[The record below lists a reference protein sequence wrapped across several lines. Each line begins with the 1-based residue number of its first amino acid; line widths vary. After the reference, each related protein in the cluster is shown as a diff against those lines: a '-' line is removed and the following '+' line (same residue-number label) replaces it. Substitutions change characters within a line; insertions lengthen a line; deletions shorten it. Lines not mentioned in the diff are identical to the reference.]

1 MSIDAKMDRS
11 TAEVAA
17 AKDGASDD
25 TATRVLNAAGFIF
38 AEKGFKNA
46 TVREICRAAR
56 VNLASI
62 NYHFRDKERL
72 YIETVKRAAQLR
84 VEQAP
89 MPQWPPGTPTAIKL
103 RSFVYTI
110 LTRMLSVEQAP
121 WQVRLMQRE
130 VLSPTSACRE
140 LVEDYIRP
148 QFELLQRI
156 IGEAVP
162 PDTPAHLRRKIAFS
176 VIGQCLHYRLT
187 GEVVGMLVPAD
198 ELRARFTIDELADH
212 IAAFS
217 LAALGLAPPLGQGAA
232 VTKST
237 DGT

>member
-1 MSIDAKMDRS
+1 MSIDAKTDLTRVP
-11 TAEVAA
+11 TAVENHS
-17 AKDGASDD
+17 ASDD
-25 TATRVLNAAGFIF
+25 TATRVLNAAGLIF

-46 TVREICRAAR
+46 TIREICSAAG
-56 VNLASI
+56 VNLASV

-103 RSFVYTI
+103 RSFVHTI
-110 LTRMLSVEQAP
+110 LTRMLAVEQAP

-130 VLSPTSACRE
+130 VLAPTSACRE

-156 IGEAVP
+156 LGEAVP
-162 PDTPAHLRRKIAFS
+162 PDTPAHRRRKIAFS

-187 GEVVGMLVPAD
+187 GEIVRMLVPAD
-198 ELRARFTIDELADH
+198 ELAARFTIDELADH

-217 LAALGLAPPLGQGAA
+217 LAALGLAPPMGQNAA
-232 VTKST
+232 K
-237 DGT
+237 

>member
-1 MSIDAKMDRS
+1 MSIDAKTDLS
-11 TAEVAA
+11 LAPIVVEN
-17 AKDGASDD
+17 KSASDD
-25 TATRVLNAAGFIF
+25 TATRVLNAAGLIF

-46 TVREICRAAR
+46 TIREICSAAG
-56 VNLASI
+56 VNLASV

-89 MPQWPPGTPTAIKL
+89 MPQWPAGTSTATKL
-103 RSFVYTI
+103 RSFVHTI
-110 LTRMLSVEQAP
+110 LTRMLAVEQAP

-130 VLSPTSACRE
+130 VLAPTSACRE

-148 QFELLQRI
+148 QFELLLRI
-156 IGEAVP
+156 LGEVVP
-162 PDTPAHLRRKIAFS
+162 PETPAHMRRKIAFS

-187 GEVVGMLVPAD
+187 GEIVGMLVPAD
-198 ELRARFTIDELADH
+198 ELRARFTVDELADH

-217 LAALGLAPPLGQGAA
+217 LAALGLAPPMGQSAA
-232 VTKST
+232 K
-237 DGT
+237 